1 VRIHIAIALG
11 LVALT
16 AWVFLPVREH
26 GFVDYD
32 DFLYIVHNPVIVPG
46 LGVDSAVAAFQEPVQ
61 ASWHP
66 LTTLSLQLDRT
77 LWGDG
82 PTGVLLTNV
91 ALHALATLLLYLAMV
106 RLTGSTARSA
116 FVAGLFGVHPLHV
129 ESVAWAS
136 ERKDTLSAVFWM
148 LTLLAY
154 AGYAKRRSLGSYAL
168 VFVSLGLGLLAKPML
183 VSLPLVLLLLDFW
196 PLGRF
201 TRPGGGSIDLRRAA
215 RLLVEKLPLLGLAGV
230 VGVVT
235 YRVQQAAGAM
245 AFSESYSFGIRV
257 ANAVE
262 SYVVYVLRTL
272 WPTQLAAFYPHPV
285 GTTPEWQVVAC
296 GVGLGVAT
304 GFALGSLARRPYLAV
319 GWLWYLGTLVPV
331 IGLVQVGIQ
340 ARADRYTYLP
350 MIGLGIL
357 IAWGLPELLAR
368 GQRSRQALT
377 AAAGVAIVAL
387 AAVARQQ
394 VEVWRDT
401 ESLFSHALSVTRDN
415 HVAHHRLGTWLLNA
429 ERLDDALVHYEAL
442 IEIRPSV
449 VQPRFEIA
457 NALDRAGRLD
467 EAITYYQQG
476 VAVAP
481 GFTRGQGFL
490 GLALVR
496 AGRFDEAIDP
506 LEKGVERY
514 AASDPLQAGLARA
527 YAGIGRPEEA
537 MRHFREALRLR
548 PGQPELVVEAAWLLA
563 TCEPV
568 LDPEAARTLIEP
580 YATRSKNPH
589 PSALDTLA
597 AAHAAAGRFEVA
609 ERIAT
614 AALAAHRA
622 RGGADD
628 DDLVRRI
635 DRYRGGRAYRE
646 PCLGHDSAT
655 DDRAFR
661 GGEAAPPQ
669 DRSTNEG
676 DTTPVPS
683 TDLGDTISS
692 RTAPTTRALARSA

>member
-1 VRIHIAIALG
+1 MPWARGRYAPRVRIHVAIALG

-32 DFLYIVHNPVIVPG
+32 DFLYIVHNPVIAPG
-46 LGVDSAVAAFQEPVQ
+46 LGVDSAVAAFRDPVQ

-91 ALHALATLLLYLAMV
+91 ALHAFATLLLYTAFV
-106 RLTGSTARSA
+106 QLTGSIGRSA
-116 FVAGLFGVHPLHV
+116 FVAALFGVHPLHV

-136 ERKDTLSAVFWM
+136 ERKDTLSALFWM

-154 AGYAKRRSLGSYAL
+154 AGYARRRSLASYAL

-183 VSLPLVLLLLDFW
+183 VTLPLVLLLLDFW
-196 PLGRF
+196 PLGRL
-201 TRPGGGSIDLRRAA
+201 TRPGGGWIDLRRMA
-215 RLLVEKLPLLGLAGV
+215 RPLVEKLPLLGIAGV
-230 VGVVT
+230 VSVVT

-245 AFSESYSFGIRV
+245 AYSEAYSFGIRV
-257 ANAVE
+257 SNAVE
-262 SYVVYVLRTL
+262 SYVVYVLQTF
-272 WPTQLAAFYPHPV
+272 WPTRLAAFYPHPV

-296 GVGLGVAT
+296 GVGLGLVT
-304 GFALGSLARRPYLAV
+304 GFALASLARRPYLAV

-350 MIGLGIL
+350 MIGLAIM
-357 IAWGLPELLAR
+357 IAWGLPALLSR
-368 GQRSRQALT
+368 GPRSRRALT
-377 AAAGVAIVAL
+377 SAAGVAIVAL
-387 AAVARQQ
+387 AGVARQQ
-394 VEVWRDT
+394 VDVWRDT
-401 ESLFSHALSVTRDN
+401 ETLFSHAIAVTGDN
-415 HVAHHRLGTWLLNA
+415 HVAHHRLGTALLNA
-429 ERLDDALVHYEAL
+429 DRLEDALVHYEAL

-467 EAITYYQQG
+467 EAIAHYQQG

-481 GFTRGQGFL
+481 EFTRGHGFL

-506 LEKGVERY
+506 LENGIARY
-514 AASDPLQAGLARA
+514 AASDSLQAGLARA
-527 YAGIGRPEEA
+527 YTRVGRPDDA
-537 MRHFREALRLR
+537 MPHFKEALRLR

-563 TCEPV
+563 TCAPV
-568 LDPEAARTLIEP
+568 LDPEAARILIEP
-580 YATRSKNPH
+580 YATRSRDPH
-589 PSALDTLA
+589 PAALDTLA
-597 AAHAAAGRFEVA
+597 AAHAAAGRFEIA
-609 ERIAT
+609 ERIAA

-622 RGGADD
+622 RGGSDD
-628 DDLVRRI
+628 GDLERRI
-635 DRYRGGRAYRE
+635 DRYRSGRAYSE
-646 PCLGHDSAT
+646 PCIGGDSAP
-655 DDRAFR
+655 DDRESR
-661 GGEAAPPQ
+661 GGETS
-669 DRSTNEG
+669 RSGGEATHEG
-676 DTTPVPS
+676 DARARRSAFTTK
-683 TDLGDTISS
+683 
-692 RTAPTTRALARSA
+692 APARSA